1 MGIDKPTVFGMVAA
15 VVGIF
20 GWLKCCWQ
28 LCRLDDS
35 NTDLKASI
43 FESAVLWIMAC
54 LGLGG
59 MTIAGECLSA
69 VRDDF
74 ISSSVW
80 V

>member
-1 MGIDKPTVFGMVAA
+1 VGIDKLTVFGMVTA

-28 LCRLDDS
+28 LRRLDDS

-43 FESAVLWIMAC
+43 FESAVLWVTTC

-59 MTIAGECLSA
+59 ITIEGECLSA

-74 ISSSVW
+74 ISSSV
-80 V
+80 